1 MHTLCLDIDE
11 TEFKQRLTAILTRG
25 GVNLHRAIQTAIQ
38 TCISER
44 LDPFIADGS
53 CQRYG
58 FKNGSQSRVLSLHE
72 AIEHDGFDFWYWD
85 IQVDLRPGI
94 ILSEKDVLRPRV
106 MQWLPLDYGS
116 GVHRTFNFKHTEMKT
131 RERYEIR
138 LLHPQVPAKVLKPV
152 RQQIANAC
160 PCNPNHLVP
169 FPASVY
175 EWQQAFGCVLCG
187 TRYFCECFRTAIEKS
202 QKSEALHD
210 CGDAGRHEL
219 KRSATKEHSPRYRPG
234 ICHICTGTPS
244 DLLYCAPMYG
254 SAIKVRYGAY
264 IEKFAIA
271 EDLSA
276 RDAEN
281 KVRDILG
288 VPRIG
293 EGWINETQ
301 LFKLVKLLFADY
313 EVVREARLNWLGG
326 QRIDI
331 FVPALSVAI
340 EYQGAQH
347 FRPVALFGGEDGLR
361 EAQVRDKRKRTLCKE
376 NGVKLIY
383 FTHTEDLSVERVEKK
398 LKPFLPTT
406 GSSTG

>member
-11 TEFKQRLTAILTRG
+11 TKFKQQLVAILTRG
-25 GVNLHRAIQTAIQ
+25 GVNLHHAVQAAVQ
-38 TCISER
+38 SCISER
-44 LDPFIADGS
+44 LDTLIADGT

-58 FKNGSQSRVLSLHE
+58 FKNGGQSDVLSLHE
-72 AIEHDGFDFWYWD
+72 AVDHNGFDFWHWD

-94 ILSEKDVLRPRV
+94 ILSEQNILHPRV
-106 MQWLPLDYGS
+106 IQWLPIDYGS
-116 GVHRTFNFKHTEMKT
+116 GVYRTFNFKHIKMKT

-152 RQQIANAC
+152 RRQFASTC
-160 PCNPNHLVP
+160 PCSPHHLVP

-187 TRYFCECFRTAIEKS
+187 TLYFCECFRTAIEKS
-202 QKSEALHD
+202 QKSDVLHD
-210 CGDAGRHEL
+210 YGETGNYGLH
-219 KRSATKEHSPRYRPG
+219 KPATKGRRPRYRRD
-234 ICHICTGTPS
+234 ICHICTETPS
-244 DLLYCAPMYG
+244 DLHYCAPMYG

-271 EDLSA
+271 GDISA

-281 KVRDILG
+281 NVRDILG

-301 LFKLVKLLFADY
+301 LFNLVKLLFADY
-313 EVVREARLNWLGG
+313 EVLREARLDWLGG

-331 FVPALSVAI
+331 FIPALSVAI
-340 EYQGAQH
+340 EYQGEQH
-347 FRPVALFGGEDGLR
+347 FRPVALFGGEEGFR
-361 EAQVRDKRKRTLCKE
+361 EAQVRDKRKRKLCKE

-383 FTHTEDLSVERVEKK
+383 FTHMEDLSVERVEKK
-398 LKPFLPTT
+398 LKPFLSMT
-406 GSSTG
+406 GPSA